1 MNDGKLVLL
10 INRYYSEHQ
19 GDTRVNPNIWKC
31 IQTLHERLAKRKA
44 FWLEADERHDA
55 ELILNYL
62 VHTLR
67 QEAIKRPPPLDFAKP
82 YTGKTALGQVEFLE
96 NVKTVKYEERKGNG
110 NFKRR

>member
-19 GDTRVNPNIWKC
+19 GDSRVHPNIWKC
-31 IQTLHERLAKRKA
+31 IQALHVRLAKRKS

-96 NVKTVKYEERKGNG
+96 NEKPVKYEERNNHGKPNR
-110 NFKRR
+110 N